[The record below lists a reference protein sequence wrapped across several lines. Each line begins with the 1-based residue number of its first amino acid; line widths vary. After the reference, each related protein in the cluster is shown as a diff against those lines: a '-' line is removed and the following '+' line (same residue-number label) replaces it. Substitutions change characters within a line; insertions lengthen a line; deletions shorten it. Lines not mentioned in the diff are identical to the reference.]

1 MKNFIMILIGIFLIV
16 GEYTVVHT
24 ILKLLNLE
32 VNLYIAYIIYIAMII
47 LNVYMFKI
55 YNEEVIKQHEE
66 GK

>member
-24 ILKLLNLE
+24 VLKLLNLE
-32 VNLYIAYIIYIAMII
+32 ANLYIAYIIYIAMII

>member
-47 LNVYMFKI
+47 LNGYMFKI

>member
-16 GEYTVVHT
+16 GEYTVINT

-32 VNLYIAYIIYIAMII
+32 ANLYIAYIIYIAMII
-47 LNVYMFKI
+47 LNGYMFKI
-55 YNEEVIKQHEE
+55 YNEKIIKQHEE

>member
-55 YNEEVIKQHEE
+55 YNEEVIKQHEQ